1 MLLKHACGHYSSG
14 KWEKHALPGSGDE
27 TYPNGSDIIGVTMT
41 GRLALGTAQFGL
53 RYGVAN
59 TSGQVSPD
67 EVTAIL
73 QQAWAAGVDT
83 LDTAIAYGDSE
94 QRLGDIGVEGWRV
107 VSKLPAMPSD
117 CKDIGGWVEDAVEC
131 SLRRLNIDC
140 LYGLLLHRPHQ
151 LLEPGGEGLYAAL
164 VELKDDGLV
173 ERIGIS
179 IYDPEELDRLWP
191 RFQLDLVQAPFN
203 VLDRRI
209 ETSGWLTRMHQAG
222 AEVHVRSV
230 FLQGLLLMEADRR
243 PEKFDRWQRLWIRW
257 NQWLIEQALTPAQA
271 CLGFAMSRPEVDRVV
286 VGVDDR
292 RQLGEIL
299 SAAET
304 RVPVL
309 PTMFKTDDPDLINPS
324 RWDTL

>member
-1 MLLKHACGHYSSG
+1 MA
-14 KWEKHALPGSGDE
+14 
-27 TYPNGSDIIGVTMT
+27 N
-41 GRLALGTAQFGL
+41 RLALGTVQFGL

-73 QQAWAAGVDT
+73 QQARVGGVDT
-83 LDTAIAYGDSE
+83 LDTAVAYGESE
-94 QRLGDIGVEGWRV
+94 QRLGEIGVEGWRV

-117 CKDIGGWVEDAVEC
+117 PKDVGGWVEEAVEC

-140 LYGLLLHRPHQ
+140 LYGLLLHRPQQ
-151 LLEPGGEGLYAAL
+151 LLEPSGEELHAAL
-164 VELKDDGLV
+164 VKLKDKGLV
-173 ERIGIS
+173 EKIGVS

-203 VLDRRI
+203 ILDRRI
-209 ETSGWLTRMHQAG
+209 ETSGWLTRMRQAG
-222 AEVHVRSV
+222 TEVHVRSV
-230 FLQGLLLMEADRR
+230 FLQGLLLMETDRR
-243 PEKFDRWQRLWIRW
+243 PKKFDRWQLLWDRW
-257 NQWLIEQALTPAQA
+257 NQWLIEQALTPVQA

-286 VGVDDR
+286 VGVDNR
-292 RQLGEIL
+292 RQLGEII

-304 RVPVL
+304 RVPAL
-309 PTMFKTDDPDLINPS
+309 PTMLKTDDMDLINPS